1 MKVID
6 TKAFLSVLVG
16 RTTLR
21 QTFSVLGELI
31 DNLGLIQTCTKSPI
45 HRFASNFIKKLRT

>member
-6 TKAFLSVLVG
+6 TEAFLSVLVG

-21 QTFSVLGELI
+21 QIFSVLGELI
-31 DNLGLIQTCTKSPI
+31 DNLGLVHTRTKSPI
-45 HRFASNFIKKLRT
+45 HKFASNFIKKLRT